1 MFLGTFTPPWW
12 FILVWGQLLFHSH
25 STTVGPGVQDAALS
39 ACVRPVQNVKTAG
52 TELNPS
58 VEPCPAAH
66 LWRCSFG
73 LCAHRKLKWKD
84 RFVFKVNDPLLPLIP
99 VLYQLAF
106 LQKSPPSLFLFLL
119 KLRKRKC
126 LCAQFCIWLGLLS
139 LGVEFIRL
147 TLECP
152 WDVGPLP
159 TTAGTTQSS
168 SAFQWCWN
176 GGLPVGDN
184 IIPAAFSK

>member
-1 MFLGTFTPPWW
+1 MW
-12 FILVWGQLLFHSH
+12 S
-25 STTVGPGVQDAALS
+25 
-39 ACVRPVQNVKTAG
+39 PVQLHICDAG
-52 TELNPS
+52 LLDSAHTESLS
-58 VEPCPAAH
+58 EKID
-66 LWRCSFG
+66 SF
-73 LCAHRKLKWKD
+73 
-84 RFVFKVNDPLLPLIP
+84 FKVNEPLLPLIP

-106 LQKSPPSLFLFLL
+106 LQKLFPSLFLSLL

-126 LCAQFCIWLGLLS
+126 LCAQFCIWVGLLS

-147 TLECP
+147 TLECL
-152 WDVGPLP
+152 WDVGPFP

-184 IIPAAFSK
+184 IIPAVFSK